1 MSPLTRKGPNFD
13 GDAIAESALPM
24 GRRSNARR
32 SAAKVESMTTKELIN
47 TEIEKL
53 SEDELTKVYGVVK
66 SLAESKASE
75 QRPTLMSRL
84 KRIQIE
90 APEDFA
96 ANLDLYAS
104 GEKRVQ

>member
-1 MSPLTRKGPNFD
+1 MERSTSLRFSSSSSYVRCSPSEVKAF
-13 GDAIAESALPM
+13 AEE
-24 GRRSNARR
+24 
-32 SAAKVESMTTKELIN
+32 ESMTTKELIN

-53 SEDELTKVYGVVK
+53 SEDELKKVYGVVK
-66 SLAESKASE
+66 SLAESKSGE
-75 QRPTLMSRL
+75 TKLSFMSRL

-96 ANLDLYAS
+96 ANLDLYVS

>member
-1 MSPLTRKGPNFD
+1 
-13 GDAIAESALPM
+13 
-24 GRRSNARR
+24 
-32 SAAKVESMTTKELIN
+32 MTTKELIN

-53 SEDELTKVYGVVK
+53 SEDELKKVYGVVR

-75 QRPTLMSRL
+75 PKPSFMSRL